1 MKNNY
6 LRAAVV
12 AASMLVLPGAQAKNA
27 AKELRADNEAVRYV
41 GRTLTDAD
49 GSVSFDWVGTYL
61 ETRLKGSSLDIR
73 LTQKDTAYY
82 NVFVDGELHR
92 VLKVYGKDSV
102 MRFVS
107 GLKGGSFHDV
117 RIQKRTEGEYGLTTI
132 KAFLLPRNG
141 SISKPSAARTRHIE
155 FIGNSLTCGYGVEG
169 GSAQEHFKLG
179 TENCDLSYA
188 AITARYFDADYTLI
202 AHSGRG
208 VVRNYGD
215 ERRTSEA
222 TMADRMLRTLDTD
235 SALLWRSHDY
245 KPDLVV
251 INLGTNDFSTEPHP
265 YKSEFVKGYVRILRQ
280 IRECYG
286 GVPVLCM
293 FCPTITAPVFDF
305 YEAAVAEMG
314 DKDIRLLRL
323 PAGLFDES
331 ADYGS
336 DWHPNRTGQRKL
348 AMSIIPT
355 VSTMMGWGLDGEIR

>member
-1 MKNNY
+1 MRNDF
-6 LRAAVV
+6 LRVAVI
-12 AASMLVLPGAQAKNA
+12 AASMLALPDAYAKNT
-27 AKELRADNEAVRYV
+27 AKGLRADNEAVRYV
-41 GRTLTDAD
+41 GRTRTNAD

-82 NVFVDGELHR
+82 NVFVDGALHR

-102 MRFVS
+102 VRFVS
-107 GLKGGSFHDV
+107 GLKGGAFHDV

-132 KAFLLPRNG
+132 QAFLLPQNG
-141 SISKPSAARTRHIE
+141 SLGKPSAARTRHIE

-169 GSAQEHFKLG
+169 GSAQEHFKLE
-179 TENCDLSYA
+179 TENSDLSYA

-215 ERRTSEA
+215 PLRTSEA

-235 SALLWRSHDY
+235 SALLWSSQAY

-280 IRECYG
+280 IRELYG
-286 GVPVLCM
+286 SVPVLCI
-293 FCPTITAPVFDF
+293 FCPTITAPVFGF
-305 YEAAVAEMG
+305 YEEAVAEMD

-323 PAGLFDES
+323 PDGLFSEDT
-331 ADYGS
+331 DYGS
-336 DWHPNRTGQRKL
+336 DWHPNRAGQRKM
-348 AMSIIPT
+348 AMSIIP
-355 VSTMMGWGLDGEIR
+355 VISTMKGWDLSGEIR